1 MKKLPPIEKIYEAY
15 SAVADNRVMMPTPEE
30 GLLLG
35 ETGEAIVRSSD
46 GSRSY
51 TVTWHDDTYTSNDRA
66 SYWQGYPGYPVIA
79 VLMLQG
85 RLPLDME
92 VARKFVGINW
102 KSLNTAAHND
112 YAAVVDDVIRERGY
126 DRAPLD
132 AIVQEVY
139 SRLEALPIM
148 MRRGAMRP

>member
-51 TVTWHDDTYTSNDRA
+51 TVTWHDDTYTSND
-66 SYWQGYPGYPVIA
+66 
-79 VLMLQG
+79 
-85 RLPLDME
+85 E
-92 VARKFVGINW
+92 
-102 KSLNTAAHND
+102 
-112 YAAVVDDVIRERGY
+112 ERN
-126 DRAPLD
+126 
-132 AIVQEVY
+132 
-139 SRLEALPIM
+139 
-148 MRRGAMRP
+148 